1 MLHYSSKKIEFSRLD
16 PYRNFGFGRR
26 LRLCLQVLKILQ
38 TIYCMIGTVTHLHV
52 PSRSQRKVLFYHHI
66 SLYLFII
73 FTYLLLNFFKKINF
87 PSCAW
92 KDKLF
97 LTKKIPKNV
106 FLFIFNSAPPRNH
119 WINLLDFQW
128 SYVWYLENKYFFIMF
143 YSDLSCPYFIHY
155 GPSQSFKVNHRDL
168 NKYA

>member
-73 FTYLLLNFFKKINF
+73 FTYLLLNFFLKNKLPVLCLERQAILNKENPEKCVCLFSTLLLRGNTELTFWISNDLTYNIWKINI
-87 PSCAW
+87 S
-92 KDKLF
+92 
-97 LTKKIPKNV
+97 
-106 FLFIFNSAPPRNH
+106 S
-119 WINLLDFQW
+119 
-128 SYVWYLENKYFFIMF
+128 
-143 YSDLSCPYFIHY
+143 
-155 GPSQSFKVNHRDL
+155 
-168 NKYA
+168 

>member
-73 FTYLLLNFFKKINF
+73 FTYLLLNFFLKNKLPVLCLERQAILNKENPEKCVCLFSTLLLRGITELTFWISNDLTYDIWKINI
-87 PSCAW
+87 S
-92 KDKLF
+92 
-97 LTKKIPKNV
+97 
-106 FLFIFNSAPPRNH
+106 S
-119 WINLLDFQW
+119 
-128 SYVWYLENKYFFIMF
+128 
-143 YSDLSCPYFIHY
+143 
-155 GPSQSFKVNHRDL
+155 
-168 NKYA
+168 

>member
-26 LRLCLQVLKILQ
+26 LRLCLQVLKMLQ

-73 FTYLLLNFFKKINF
+73 FTYLLLNFFLKNKLPVLCLERQAILNKENPEKCVCLFSTLLLRGNTELTFWISNDLTYNIWKINI
-87 PSCAW
+87 S
-92 KDKLF
+92 
-97 LTKKIPKNV
+97 
-106 FLFIFNSAPPRNH
+106 S
-119 WINLLDFQW
+119 
-128 SYVWYLENKYFFIMF
+128 
-143 YSDLSCPYFIHY
+143 
-155 GPSQSFKVNHRDL
+155 
-168 NKYA
+168 